1 VNQRFI
7 RTAGLPCG
15 VAAYQG
21 HIYWGELK
29 YRGELKSATLAH
41 PITTIGR
48 ANLDGSAV
56 NNQLITGIHA
66 FCGGLAVG

>member
-1 VNQRFI
+1 
-7 RTAGLPCG
+7 
-15 VAAYQG
+15 
-21 HIYWGELK
+21 LK

-48 ANLDGSAV
+48 ADLNGSAA
-56 NNQLITGIHA
+56 NHQFITGIHA

>member
-1 VNQRFI
+1 
-7 RTAGLPCG
+7 
-15 VAAYQG
+15 
-21 HIYWGELK
+21 LK

-48 ANLDGSAV
+48 ADLNRSAA
-56 NNQLITGIHA
+56 NHQFITGIHA